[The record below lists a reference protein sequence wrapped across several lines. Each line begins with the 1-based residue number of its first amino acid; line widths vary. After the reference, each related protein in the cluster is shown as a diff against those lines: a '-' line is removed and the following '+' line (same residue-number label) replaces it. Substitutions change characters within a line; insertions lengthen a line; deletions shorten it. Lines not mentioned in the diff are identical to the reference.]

1 MVQRVFVGMLILLFG
16 ISTLS
21 RVGNVMGDDTTLSPS
36 ESPTLTPS
44 LTMTPTL
51 TPTQTLTPSPTWTPV
66 IINIPVTVAVTQIV
80 PIVITQI
87 VQATTV
93 PYIPPPPIVIP
104 ALPTALIILPTKAA
118 TPRDPYASQLYGW
131 RRHESIEFVQVLGQ
145 WVLRNTQNASD
156 GAYHNTEDSGA
167 IMRFPFTGDGI
178 RVGFR
183 IQRGGGS
190 FQIKIDNQIVG
201 LYETNLGDNASQAE
215 AYSAISEAY
224 FLSDGYHIVDFV
236 TNGAP
241 IGFDYLEV
249 FVSPRMVDN
258 DNDIAAGANTLIDMP
273 EFKLVYAPPTLLPSP
288 QPITDQVVS
297 VDIVVAYDSNNNKTV
312 DPAEGIRNVSIRAVD
327 STTNTLLASA
337 ITDDSGF
344 VRLQVITTR
353 DILVV
358 IPLLG
363 ESYVVRVRRS
373 TGVST
378 SWTILLPPAN
388 VPGLIP

>member
-1 MVQRVFVGMLILLFG
+1 M
-16 ISTLS
+16 
-21 RVGNVMGDDTTLSPS
+21 
-36 ESPTLTPS
+36 
-44 LTMTPTL
+44 
-51 TPTQTLTPSPTWTPV
+51 
-66 IINIPVTVAVTQIV
+66 AVTQIV
-80 PIVITQI
+80 PILITQI
-87 VQATTV
+87 VQPTAV
-93 PYIPPPPIVIP
+93 PYVAPPLVIP
-104 ALPTALIILPTKAA
+104 ALPTALIVLPTKAA

-131 RRHESIEFVQVLGQ
+131 RRHESIEFVQVLGL

-156 GAYHNTEDSGA
+156 GAYHNTKDSGA
-167 IMRFPFTGDGI
+167 ILRFPFTGDGI

-183 IQRGGGS
+183 VQRGGGS

-201 LYETNLGDNASQAE
+201 LYDTNLGDETSQAD
-215 AYSAISEAY
+215 AYSAVSEAY
-224 FLSDGYHIVDFV
+224 FLSEGYHIVDFV

-249 FVSPRMVDN
+249 FTSPRMVNN
-258 DNDIAAGANTLIDMP
+258 DNDIAAGVNTLIDVP

-288 QPITDQVVS
+288 QAITDQVVS

-344 VRLQVITTR
+344 VRLQVITAR
-353 DILVV
+353 DVLVV
-358 IPLLG
+358 IPMLG